1 MLIHSLCKICF
12 QQEVLVAQ
20 VNSYLMKFLDH
31 ITNVQF
37 STMPWYNLAMWF
49 LKQEKFDDKNFI
61 DGDASEAF
69 TIEKDDLH
77 VCNPQF

>member
-1 MLIHSLCKICF
+1 
-12 QQEVLVAQ
+12 
-20 VNSYLMKFLDH
+20 MKFLNH

-37 STMPWYNLAMWF
+37 SIMLWYNLAMWF

-61 DGDASEAF
+61 DGDALEAF